1 MRNTTYL
8 AGQWRINP
16 ALGWSQHVWAL
27 NTWEYLVWYET
38 VNFLSPELGKPPEQ
52 WHLCYF
58 ALTVMALKP
67 VDQTIF
73 KVGNGAMSASFPI
86 SPVMLEWD
94 FRTPF
99 LLRFFDTKSSFLCLS
114 LSSLLARI
122 SRGGE
127 KEHVRGNPRI
137 LDKIKVSWR
146 RFDVYN
152 TCRRLIK
159 RSQWALM
166 LWIPECKAAFRVPVF
181 DFKAW

>member
-1 MRNTTYL
+1 MRVSGVIRNSEFPLSWVRET
-8 AGQWRINP
+8 A
-16 ALGWSQHVWAL
+16 WAVAFVL
-27 NTWEYLVWYET
+27 FCTHSNGIKT
-38 VNFLSPELGKPPEQ
+38 S
-52 WHLCYF
+52 
-58 ALTVMALKP
+58 
-67 VDQTIF
+67 DQTIF
-73 KVGNGAMSASFPI
+73 KVGNGAMSAPFPI

-137 LDKIKVSWR
+137 LDKIKVSRR